1 MVPRQQQKHSVENIV
16 ITRDSSVENTMIF
29 ENSRAVSQTEAG
41 EHFLYHQATK
51 TIQERDTF

>member
-29 ENSRAVSQTEAG
+29 ENSRDVSQTEAG
-41 EHFLYHQATK
+41 ELSVSSSN
-51 TIQERDTF
+51 